1 MSVPAGA
8 GDGAPDPGQA
18 GGRVIA
24 VANQKGGVGK
34 TTTAVNLGAALAE
47 AGWRVLLVDVDPQGN
62 ATTHLGLGHAQRRV
76 SLYDVLL
83 GRVPAGR
90 AVQASEVPRL
100 AVLPSVVDLSAVEVE
115 LAQDSERNLRLRHAL
130 DELRADYDLVLID
143 CPPSLGVLTVNAL
156 AAADGVLIPLQCE
169 FFALEGLSMILR
181 TVDRV
186 RRGSN
191 SKLKIEGIVLTMY
204 DRRNNLSDQV
214 AADVRG
220 FMGARVFATVIPR
233 NVRISEAPSYGQ
245 PVGRYDVQCAGAIAY
260 AHLAREYQS
269 RCGGPARRRA
279 A

>member
-1 MSVPAGA
+1 MSEPARA
-8 GDGAPDPGQA
+8 GETDAP
-18 GGRVIA
+18 GRLVA

-34 TTTAVNLGAALAE
+34 TTTAVNLAAALAD

-62 ATTHLGLGHAQRRV
+62 ATTHLGLARAERRV

-83 GRVPAGR
+83 GRVPAAN
-90 AVQASEVPRL
+90 AVQPTDIAGL
-100 AVLPSVVDLSAVEVE
+100 KVLPSVVDLSGVEVE
-115 LAQDSERNLRLRHAL
+115 LARDDDRNLKLKAAL
-130 DELRADYDLVLID
+130 APVRSAYDLVLVD

-186 RRGSN
+186 RRGAN
-191 SKLKIEGIVLTMY
+191 PKLKIEGVVLTMY

-220 FMGARVFATVIPR
+220 FMGTRVFETVIPR
-233 NVRISEAPSYGQ
+233 NVRISEAPSYGR

-260 AHLAREYQS
+260 AHLAREYLG
-269 RCGGPARRRA
+269 RAGGPDRRRA

>member
-1 MSVPAGA
+1 MSMPARA
-8 GDGAPDPGQA
+8 GESTGKRH
-18 GGRVIA
+18 GRLVA

-34 TTTAVNLGAALAE
+34 TTTAVNLAAALAE
-47 AGWRVLLVDVDPQGN
+47 TGERVLIVDVDPQGN
-62 ATTHLGLGHAQRRV
+62 ATTHLGLGQAKRRV

-83 GRVPAGR
+83 GRIAATQ
-90 AVQASEVPRL
+90 AVQTTEVRDL
-100 AVLPSVVDLSAVEVE
+100 DVLPSVVDLSAVEVE
-115 LAQDSERNLRLRHAL
+115 LAQDAERNLRLKSAL
-130 DELRADYDLVLID
+130 EPLRTDYDVVLID

-186 RRGSN
+186 RRNSN
-191 SKLKIEGIVLTMY
+191 AKLKIEGVVLTMY

-260 AHLAREYQS
+260 AHLAREYLG
-269 RCGGPARRRA
+269 RLGGPERRRA

>member
-1 MSVPAGA
+1 MSVPARAGETGA
-8 GDGAPDPGQA
+8 S
-18 GGRVIA
+18 GRLVA

-34 TTTAVNLGAALAE
+34 TTTAVNLAAALAE
-47 AGWRVLLVDVDPQGN
+47 AGRRILLVDVDPQGN
-62 ATTHLGLGHAQRRV
+62 ATTHLGLGHARRRV

-83 GRVPAGR
+83 GRVPAAN
-90 AVQASEVPRL
+90 AVQATEIAGL
-100 AVLPSVVDLSAVEVE
+100 DVLPSVVDLSAVEVE
-115 LAQDSERNLRLRHAL
+115 LAQDAERNLRLKNAL
-130 DELRADYDLVLID
+130 EPLRSNYDLALVD

-191 SKLKIEGIVLTMY
+191 PKLKIEGIVLTMY

-220 FMGARVFATVIPR
+220 FMGARVFETVIPR

-260 AHLAREYQS
+260 AHLAREYLARS
-269 RCGGPARRRA
+269 DGPDRRRA

>member
-1 MSVPAGA
+1 MSTPADAGKPSGA
-8 GDGAPDPGQA
+8 T
-18 GGRVIA
+18 GRLVA

-34 TTTAVNLGAALAE
+34 TTTAVNLAAALAD
-47 AGWRVLLVDVDPQGN
+47 AGRKVLLVDVDPQGN
-62 ATTHLGLGHAQRRV
+62 ATTHLGLGQAERRV

-83 GRVPAGR
+83 GRVSAAK
-90 AVQASEVPRL
+90 AVQATAIARL
-100 AVLPSVVDLSAVEVE
+100 DVLPSVVDLSAVEVE
-115 LAQDSERNLRLRHAL
+115 LAQDTERNLRLKSAL
-130 DELRADYDLVLID
+130 EPLRAAYDLVLVD

-156 AAADGVLIPLQCE
+156 AAADGVMIPLQCE

-220 FMGARVFATVIPR
+220 FMGGRVFATVIPR

-260 AHLAREYQS
+260 AHLAREY
-269 RCGGPARRRA
+269 RARRGGPGRRRA

>member
-1 MSVPAGA
+1 MSVPADA
-8 GDGAPDPGQA
+8 GKPSGTT
-18 GGRVIA
+18 GRLVA

-34 TTTAVNLGAALAE
+34 TTTAVNLAAALAD
-47 AGWRVLLVDVDPQGN
+47 AGRKVLLVDVDPQGN
-62 ATTHLGLGHAQRRV
+62 ATTHLGLGQAERRV

-83 GRVPAGR
+83 GRVSAAK
-90 AVQASEVPRL
+90 AVQTTAIARL
-100 AVLPSVVDLSAVEVE
+100 DVLPSVVDLSAVEVE
-115 LAQDSERNLRLRHAL
+115 LAQDTDRNLRLKRAL
-130 DELRADYDLVLID
+130 EPLRAAYDLVLVD

-156 AAADGVLIPLQCE
+156 AAADRVMIPLQCE

-191 SKLKIEGIVLTMY
+191 PKLKIEGIVLTMY
-204 DRRNNLSDQV
+204 DRRNKLSDQV

-220 FMGARVFATVIPR
+220 FMGTRVFETVIPR

-245 PVGRYDVQCAGAIAY
+245 PIGRYDVQCAGAIAY
-260 AHLAREYQS
+260 AHLAREYLG
-269 RCGGPARRRA
+269 RTGGPDRRRA

>member
-1 MSVPAGA
+1 MSMPARA
-8 GDGAPDPGQA
+8 GESTGERQ
-18 GGRVIA
+18 GRLVA

-34 TTTAVNLGAALAE
+34 TTTAVNLAAALAE
-47 AGWRVLLVDVDPQGN
+47 TGERVLIVDVDPQGN
-62 ATTHLGLGHAQRRV
+62 ATTHLGLGQAKRRV

-83 GRVPAGR
+83 GRIAATR
-90 AVQASEVPRL
+90 AVQATEVRGL
-100 AVLPSVVDLSAVEVE
+100 DVLPSVVDLSAVEVE
-115 LAQDSERNLRLRHAL
+115 LAQDVERNLRLKGAL
-130 DELRADYDLVLID
+130 EPLRSDYDVVLID

-186 RRGSN
+186 RRNSN
-191 SKLKIEGIVLTMY
+191 AKLKIEGVVLTMY

-260 AHLAREYQS
+260 AHLAREYLA
-269 RCGGPARRRA
+269 RLGGPERRRA

>member
-1 MSVPAGA
+1 MSVPADAGKPSGA
-8 GDGAPDPGQA
+8 T
-18 GGRVIA
+18 GRLVA

-34 TTTAVNLGAALAE
+34 TTTAVNLAAALAD
-47 AGWRVLLVDVDPQGN
+47 AGRKVLLVDVDPQGN
-62 ATTHLGLGHAQRRV
+62 ATTHLGLGQAERRV

-83 GRVPAGR
+83 GRVSAAK
-90 AVQASEVPRL
+90 AVQTTAIARL
-100 AVLPSVVDLSAVEVE
+100 DVLPSVVDLSAVEVE
-115 LAQDSERNLRLRHAL
+115 LAQDTERNLRLKSAL
-130 DELRADYDLVLID
+130 EPLRAGYDLVLVD

-156 AAADGVLIPLQCE
+156 AAADGVMIPLQCE

-191 SKLKIEGIVLTMY
+191 PKLKIEGIVLTMY
-204 DRRNNLSDQV
+204 DRRNKLSDQV

-220 FMGARVFATVIPR
+220 FMGTRVFETVIPR

-245 PVGRYDVQCAGAIAY
+245 PIGRYDVQCAGAIAY
-260 AHLAREYQS
+260 AHLAREYLG
-269 RCGGPARRRA
+269 RTGGPDRRRA

>member
-1 MSVPAGA
+1 MSVPADAGKPSGA
-8 GDGAPDPGQA
+8 T
-18 GGRVIA
+18 GRLVA

-34 TTTAVNLGAALAE
+34 TTTAVNLAAALAD
-47 AGWRVLLVDVDPQGN
+47 AGRKVLLVDVDPQGN
-62 ATTHLGLGHAQRRV
+62 ATTHLGLGQAERRV

-83 GRVPAGR
+83 GRVSAAK
-90 AVQASEVPRL
+90 AVQTTAIARL
-100 AVLPSVVDLSAVEVE
+100 DVLPSVVDLSAVEVE
-115 LAQDSERNLRLRHAL
+115 LAQDTDRNLRLKSAL
-130 DELRADYDLVLID
+130 EPLRAAYDLVLVD

-156 AAADGVLIPLQCE
+156 AAADGVMIPLQCE

-191 SKLKIEGIVLTMY
+191 PKLKIEGIVLTMY
-204 DRRNNLSDQV
+204 DRRNKLSDQV

-220 FMGARVFATVIPR
+220 FMGTRVFETVIPR

-245 PVGRYDVQCAGAIAY
+245 PIGRYDVQCAGAIAY
-260 AHLAREYQS
+260 AHLAREYLG
-269 RCGGPARRRA
+269 RTGGPDRRRA